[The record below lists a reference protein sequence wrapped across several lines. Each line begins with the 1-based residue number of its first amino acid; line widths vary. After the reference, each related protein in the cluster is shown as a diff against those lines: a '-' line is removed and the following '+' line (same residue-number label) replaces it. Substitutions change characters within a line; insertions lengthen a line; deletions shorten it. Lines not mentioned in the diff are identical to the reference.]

1 MSSTRDPILLL
12 EPSNLLEPLDLADRY
27 VNPADPSARP
37 DRDGTAHGTSPRG
50 FTRTTRR
57 SASVSAPI
65 ERRWRLKSA
74 LLVAGALACFGAGT
88 ALPQLPDLTF
98 GDIKPAQVA
107 SASRQSA
114 PAAGAPIK
122 EVSKPAEPRLNESAS
137 NGSNQSSNGS
147 NQSIALAPNVDPPS
161 ATSVPDQKAAAVDQS
176 VPAAKDAAGG
186 GVTSCDRQGRS
197 NDDANCLAGAVTNPP
212 AGAVRTPVPDR
223 NSDGSPR
230 GASSASRTTTGPIP
244 TKSPASPA
252 AAQSVPE
259 TASGQTADPQRA
271 DTRASSRQEERPQP
285 ALNNN
290 RRASPR
296 DTAERHIAD
305 QQPTADDN
313 VPTARSSDRRQDQD
327 TNRTSSRRRDRA
339 AGDSV
344 PSSSASSSDRR
355 PDQDNNRSSSW
366 RRDRY
371 DEYARGDD
379 RRLGRVPRE
388 DDRAIAREDD
398 RVTGRGPRYEGPTTI
413 FGPLFGW

>member
-1 MSSTRDPILLL
+1 MSSTHDPILLL

-50 FTRTTRR
+50 FARTTTR

-74 LLVAGALACFGAGT
+74 LIVAGALACFGAGA
-88 ALPQLPDLTF
+88 ALPQLPDLTL
-98 GDIKPAQVA
+98 GDSKPAQVA

-122 EVSKPAEPRLNESAS
+122 SETSKPAEPRLNEST
-137 NGSNQSSNGS
+137 SNGS
-147 NQSIALAPNVDPPS
+147 NQSIALAPNVDAPS
-161 ATSVPDQKAAAVDQS
+161 VSVPDQRAAADQT

-186 GVTSCDRQGRS
+186 GASSCDRQGRS
-197 NDDANCLAGAVTNPP
+197 NDDASCLAGAVTNPP
-212 AGAVRTPVPDR
+212 AGAVRTPAPDR

-230 GASSASRTTTGPIP
+230 GASSAARTATGPIP
-244 TKSPASPA
+244 AKSSG
-252 AAQSVPE
+252 AAQTGPE

-296 DTAERHIAD
+296 DTAERHTAD

-344 PSSSASSSDRR
+344 PTTSSSASSSDRR

-366 RRDRY
+366 RPDRY

-379 RRLGRVPRE
+379 RRVLGRVPRE
-388 DDRAIAREDD
+388 DDR
-398 RVTGRGPRYEGPTTI
+398 VVGRSPRYEGPTTI